1 MGERLL
7 RVDEKHV
14 RYPDFLHQ
22 AAIEGHAVVVVASER
37 QTFIFPVV
45 PQVQGDSKVLKQG
58 NSCLLQCYLNS
69 QYT

>member
-22 AAIEGHAVVVVASER
+22 AAIEGHAVVVVASEG

-45 PQVQGDSKVLKQG
+45 PQVQGHSKVLKQG